1 MKIIYLIII
10 NIISFLLFGIDK
22 KRSIKKEYRI
32 SEYTLISISFLGGA
46 IGSILGMI
54 IFHHKTKKSKFII
67 LIPIALLI
75 NIFILINI

>member
-1 MKIIYLIII
+1 MIIIYLIII

>member
-1 MKIIYLIII
+1 MKIIYFIII

-22 KRSIKKEYRI
+22 KRAIKKEYRI

-54 IFHHKTKKSKFII
+54 FFHHKTKKSKFII